1 MNYWKE
7 QKWILIVEAGKWK
20 WESENRIREKLESER
35 GYSTPWRQ
43 MMPYRMQSCK
53 TSCVCVCARVCA
65 CVCVFAP
72 CLQCAI
78 DALCRP
84 TTVPYIA
91 FRAASMINSLTVS
104 LPYLT
109 LSWQL
114 DCILHPSHPAT
125 NTHIPPHT
133 AATTNIQQQR
143 CKDIETTCNNC
154 KPTAWLFLNCC
165 YTKLWWCSWRKC
177 NKIWIVHHLLY
188 TKYIWSL
195 LIFRSHTLVA

>member
-143 CKDIETTCNNC
+143 CKDIET
-154 KPTAWLFLNCC
+154 LFND
-165 YTKLWWCSWRKC
+165 TVFKKSRNMK
-177 NKIWIVHHLLY
+177 
-188 TKYIWSL
+188 
-195 LIFRSHTLVA
+195 TLGMG